1 MKLNLFLFIF
11 IILNAITIVSSSPSR
26 ILNIYSNSDIIYTFE
41 ENKDYYKVIKKNII
55 YCIRAPCNPKILEEK
70 KITNKEDID
79 NLKIVFDEIFNNTYS
94 DEKSLHTEEVT
105 DDQYEIIINV
115 LERNNII
122 VKFDYE
128 IIDDL

>member
-55 YCIRAPCNPKILEEK
+55 YCIKAPCNPKILDEK
-70 KITNKEDID
+70 K
-79 NLKIVFDEIFNNTYS
+79 
-94 DEKSLHTEEVT
+94 
-105 DDQYEIIINV
+105 
-115 LERNNII
+115 
-122 VKFDYE
+122 
-128 IIDDL
+128 